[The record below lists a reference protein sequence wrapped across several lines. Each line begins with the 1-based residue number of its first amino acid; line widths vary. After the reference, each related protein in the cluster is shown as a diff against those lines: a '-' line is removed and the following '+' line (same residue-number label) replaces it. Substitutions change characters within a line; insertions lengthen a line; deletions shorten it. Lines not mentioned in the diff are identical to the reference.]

1 MLKYVGLRLLQA
13 IPVLFGITLA
23 SFLLIHLVPGDP
35 ARIQLGPHATAA
47 QVAALKHQ
55 LGLDRPLLSQ
65 YWSFLK
71 GAVHLSFGESL
82 ALHETVGTI
91 IGSKVG
97 VTALLIVYCLLIS
110 SLLTMV
116 FGVIAAVKRESV
128 VDHAIRVA
136 GMVLFVMPMFWL
148 GLVMILIFGLELGWF
163 PTGGYQ
169 HGALGALQSLTLPAL
184 TMSLVITPLFVRS
197 LRASMIQTMDAPFVE
212 AARARGFSTRRVLSR
227 HVMRNASTSTVTLM
241 GLTMGAM
248 LSWTVLIENVFS
260 IPGLGQQLVSSVSAR
275 DFTMVQGLV
284 VVMAVAV
291 VAINL
296 ITDLTYAVIDPR
308 VRL

>member
-116 FGVIAAVKRESV
+116 FGVIAAVKREGV

>member
-1 MLKYVGLRLLQA
+1 M
-13 IPVLFGITLA
+13 
-23 SFLLIHLVPGDP
+23 
-35 ARIQLGPHATAA
+35 A

-55 LGLDRPLLSQ
+55 LGLDRPLLTQ
-65 YWSFLK
+65 YLSFLS
-71 GAVHLSFGESL
+71 GAVHLHFGESL
-82 ALHETVGTI
+82 ALHEGVGRI

-97 VTALLIVYCLLIS
+97 VTGLLIVYCLVIS
-110 SLLTMV
+110 VLLTII
-116 FGVIAAVKRESV
+116 FGVIAAVKRDRLA
-128 VDHAIRVA
+128 DHAIRVA
-136 GMVLFVMPMFWL
+136 GMVLFVMPLFWL

-163 PTGGYQ
+163 PTGGYE
-169 HGALGALQSLTLPAL
+169 HGLAGAFRSLTLPAVSL
-184 TMSLVITPLFVRS
+184 SLVVAPLFVRS

-212 AARARGFSTRRVLSR
+212 AARARGFSDWRVLSH
-227 HVMRNASTSTVTLM
+227 HVLRNASTSTVTLM

-248 LSWTVLIENVFS
+248 LSWTVLVENVFAL
-260 IPGLGQQLVSSVSAR
+260 PGLGQQLVSSVSAR
-275 DFTMVQGLV
+275 DFPMVQGLV